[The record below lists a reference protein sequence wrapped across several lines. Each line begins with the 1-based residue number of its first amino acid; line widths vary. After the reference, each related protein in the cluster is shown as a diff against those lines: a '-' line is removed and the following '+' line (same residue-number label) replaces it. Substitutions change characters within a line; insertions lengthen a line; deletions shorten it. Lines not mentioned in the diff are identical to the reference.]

1 VYQARTEPSFEQPW
15 PKPAREDCF
24 FYHVMHLPEAGV
36 VGGEWDIAP
45 YFDEYIGQVPLA
57 GKRVLD
63 IGAASG
69 FVGFEA
75 ERRGAEVIAFDL
87 ASAAQIG
94 MVPFAGQ
101 HWHEDRAGWNVGS
114 AGFVRSLHNA
124 WWYAWHEYG
133 SRARCIHGEL
143 GALAASLP
151 RQEVVIAGAF
161 IEHMS
166 DPVTAL
172 GHLCRLATETV
183 IIGFTPVAEG
193 AGRFMRPIT
202 EWTPGTAYAWWVLSE
217 ELYRAVF
224 DACGFEVM
232 IVPARAVHR
241 GNVATRSTL
250 VARRR

>member
-1 VYQARTEPSFEQPW
+1 MEPIFELPW
-15 PKPAREDCF
+15 PKPARADCL
-24 FYHVMHLPEAGV
+24 FYHVMDLPQSGR

-45 YFDEYIGQVPLA
+45 HFDDYIGRVPLA
-57 GKRVLD
+57 GRTVLD
-63 IGAASG
+63 VGTASG

-101 HWHEDRAGWNVGS
+101 HWHEDRAGWNAGS

-151 RQEVVIAGAF
+151 RQQVVIAGAF

-172 GHLCRLATETV
+172 GHLCRLAAETV
-183 IIGFTPVAEG
+183 VIGFTPVDTAP
-193 AGRFMRPIT
+193 GRFMRPIV
-202 EWTPGTAYAWWVLSE
+202 EWQPANAYAWWVLSE

-224 DACGFEVM
+224 DACGFDVE
-232 IVPARAVHR
+232 ISPARAVLH
-241 GNVATRSTL
+241 GTTHERSTL